1 MIQTFSQGF
10 LISIIATFPIGVV
23 SAIAIAR
30 TLRGGYKEGFFT
42 LLGSSF
48 ADLLAFFIILSGLSF
63 SFTKNPDVRLVLSL
77 VASVV
82 TILIGVSVIKNKNKN
97 DAKNKK
103 VGGDEIEEETSNFLS
118 GFFVTIL
125 NPYQFIA
132 YSIFL
137 TSLNIHY
144 YSKFLIRTFSLGAF
158 FGSFVWAIV
167 VPLLIVKLKE
177 GYTDKVNKIY
187 PYIGYL
193 IILVGVSLFVRA
205 FYLFFN

>member
-1 MIQTFSQGF
+1 MHTFLQGF
-10 LISIIATFPIGVV
+10 LVSIIATFPIGVV

-30 TLRGGYKEGFFT
+30 TLRGGYREGFFT

-63 SFTKNPDVRLVLSL
+63 SFTRNPDVRLVLSL
-77 VASVV
+77 VASIV
-82 TILIGVSVIKNKNKN
+82 TILIGISVIKNKNK
-97 DAKNKK
+97 DEPKTKK
-103 VGGDEIEEETSNFLS
+103 AGGDEIEEGTSNFLS

-144 YSKFLIRTFSLGAF
+144 YSKILIRTFSVGAF
-158 FGSFVWAIV
+158 LGSFVWAIV

-177 GYTDKVNKIY
+177 GYTGKINKIY
-187 PYIGYL
+187 PYIGY
-193 IILVGVSLFVRA
+193 IITLVGVSLFVRA
-205 FYLFFN
+205 FYLFFI

>member
-1 MIQTFSQGF
+1 MMHTFFQGF
-10 LISIIATFPIGVV
+10 LVSIIATFPIGVV
-23 SAIAIAR
+23 SAIAVAR
-30 TLRGGYKEGFFT
+30 TLRGSYRDGFFT

-48 ADLLAFFIILSGLSF
+48 ADLLAFFIILSGISF

-77 VASVV
+77 VASIV
-82 TILIGVSVIKNKNKN
+82 TILIGVSVIRNKNKIEQKIQ
-97 DAKNKK
+97 D
-103 VGGDEIEEETSNFLS
+103 DDIEEETGNFLS

-144 YSKFLIRTFSLGAF
+144 YSKVLIRTFSFGAF
-158 FGSFVWAIV
+158 LGSFIWAIV

-177 GYTDKVNKIY
+177 GYTKKVGRVY
-187 PYIGYL
+187 PYIGYVIL
-193 IILVGVSLFVRA
+193 LVGSSLFFRA
-205 FYLFFN
+205 FYLFFK